1 MSQNQPVYLSQK
13 TNFFFHESSSLPAH
27 KNTKQID
34 MLKFRQ
40 KINLEMASIPLI
52 TLSNCISSPQSF
64 SNQYSDL
71 YKTYIGED
79 FTPITM
85 VFIYR
90 LINES
95 KTLPLNIKNSEN
107 IQKILIK
114 IVKELLMNEYEIVLL
129 SLLLDICG
137 WVNDNFSLEE
147 NLFFSALLVKRKTS
161 GNNAEV
167 LVKYFNEVRD
177 NFENKKIQWEN
188 FNHNI
193 CEGDKFQFSQID
205 VNQRYSLLKK
215 PFNIYCQNNFIDFN
229 SVVDKILRMSLP
241 YNDNKGKEEDED
253 INVTE
258 EADDDDCIVDGSK
271 QTNITN
277 ISGKLK
283 GKNENNKINKKE
295 PTTSNK
301 KNSSR
306 KKSIDKS
313 NHKKGR
319 EIEFGVIKVGEN
331 EKHDN
336 TNNNNSNNQHNYLSK
351 KRNAQ
356 NTNITSETNLN
367 EQKQPIQQNSFNL
380 LSNIQQQNPNQ
391 NAAPIYNMN
400 QPAQLIEQSQYPRFP
415 SNPNL
420 MQYPPFQNNNLIS
433 TQNISTSDC
442 KYTIIHIILCHRQ
455 STYEI
460 FLLPTSNSI
469 NAINKSINKYFPK
482 SYSTSIV
489 P

>member
-1 MSQNQPVYLSQK
+1 MSQNQPLYLPQK
-13 TNFFFHESSSLPAH
+13 QNFFFYESTSLPTH

-64 SNQYSDL
+64 SNKYSDL

-177 NFENKKIQWEN
+177 NFENKKNQWEN
-188 FNHNI
+188 FNYNI

-241 YNDNKGKEEDED
+241 YNDNKGKEGDDD

-258 EADDDDCIVDGSK
+258 EADDDDCIAEVSK

-277 ISGKLK
+277 TPGKLK
-283 GKNENNKINKKE
+283 GKNVNSIINKKE
-295 PTTSNK
+295 PTNNNNNKNTSH
-301 KNSSR
+301 
-306 KKSIDKS
+306 KKSNEKS
-313 NHKKGR
+313 NHKKGK
-319 EIEFGVIKVGEN
+319 EVEFGIIKVGEN

-336 TNNNNSNNQHNYLSK
+336 TSNNNNKHNYLSK
-351 KRNAQ
+351 KRKAQ
-356 NTNITSETNLN
+356 NPNITSETNLN
-367 EQKQPIQQNSFNL
+367 EQQQQSIQQNSYNL
-380 LSNIQQQNPNQ
+380 LSNTQQQNPKQ
-391 NAAPIYNMN
+391 NAPPVYNLN
-400 QPAQLIEQSQYPRFP
+400 QTQQLIEPSQFPRFP
-415 SNPNL
+415 SNSNL
-420 MQYPPFQNNNLIS
+420 MQYPSFQNNNLIS
-433 TQNISTSDC
+433 TQNISASDC
-442 KYTIIHIILCHRQ
+442 KYTININVFHR
-455 STYEI
+455 
-460 FLLPTSNSI
+460 
-469 NAINKSINKYFPK
+469 
-482 SYSTSIV
+482 
-489 P
+489 